1 MTKLCNQIICISGY
15 SIIPIKDK
23 CLSFLK
29 LFFTFLDQ
37 LISKINFTKLQFF
50 PDFRAPCIGSLR
62 EMLPN
67 KELL

>member
-1 MTKLCNQIICISGY
+1 MLK
-15 SIIPIKDK
+15 
-23 CLSFLK
+23 FLET
-29 LFFTFLDQ
+29 FFTFLDQ
-37 LISKINFTKLQFF
+37 LISKIKFPKLQFF